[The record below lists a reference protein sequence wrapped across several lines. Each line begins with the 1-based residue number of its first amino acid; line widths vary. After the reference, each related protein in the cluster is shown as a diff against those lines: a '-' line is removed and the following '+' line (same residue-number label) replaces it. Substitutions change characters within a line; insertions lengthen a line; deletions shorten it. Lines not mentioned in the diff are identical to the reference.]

1 MTTITLHATTSATP
15 EQFIAG
21 LTDFGPGRA
30 ELFGYSADE
39 YLEVHELG
47 IDQADV
53 TEGSGGVWERL
64 HYNWS
69 NRSHVI
75 LTTTDS
81 NAWGRNSSHTYHLT
95 EVPDGTTR
103 IDYVVIREGKNL
115 RGRILAVV
123 LGSIGKSAL
132 VKAFHN
138 SVKAI
143 ESRVE
148 ATPSDSGSQPGD
160 GLI

>member
-1 MTTITLHATTSATP
+1 M
-15 EQFIAG
+15 
-21 LTDFGPGRA
+21 
-30 ELFGYSADE
+30 
-39 YLEVHELG
+39 HELG

-69 NRSHVI
+69 NRSHVV

-81 NAWGRNSSHTYHLT
+81 NVWGRNSSHTYDLT
-95 EVPDGTTR
+95 EVPDGTTG

-148 ATPSDSGSQPGD
+148 GTP
-160 GLI
+160 